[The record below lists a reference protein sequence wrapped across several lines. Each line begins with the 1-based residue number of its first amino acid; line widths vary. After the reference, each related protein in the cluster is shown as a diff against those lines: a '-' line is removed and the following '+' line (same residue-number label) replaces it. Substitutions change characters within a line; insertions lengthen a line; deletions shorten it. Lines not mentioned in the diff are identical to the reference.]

1 MIMAQV
7 KKQQPQN
14 YEPRPQSGTVDWAA
28 LGELA
33 TRNFPKIL
41 AELAK

>member
-33 TRNFPKIL
+33 TKNLPKTL
-41 AELAK
+41 AALAK